1 MKKSAHALYAGAAQ
15 VDTTPPLG
23 TVINGDFV
31 PHYAIKIHDPLFA
44 KALVLQSKDT
54 SLVFVVVDICVMGQ
68 ELLDLA
74 KQRITHSFGIPS
86 SHILI
91 SSTHTHAAG
100 AVEEVHFVQA
110 DLAYRDLLPGRICE
124 AVEAAYKNLQPAE
137 VAFGKVSAP
146 EHVKCRRYH
155 MAEDYE
161 SLNPVTGKP
170 DQIKTNPFGV
180 EDKVIYPVSTP
191 DRELSFMA
199 IRGKDGHW
207 ISVLANYGLHYVGDW
222 ENGTISADYF
232 GYFSRALKRRLEADD
247 RFVGIMSNGTS
258 GDVNIW
264 DFDQPGTY
272 PKVLFAKSEF
282 IGEDLASR
290 FVNAVPH
297 LVWEDQPRLA
307 ALREDLF
314 LRRRMPTDIE
324 LENARQIIEKGGLEN
339 LVPNAEGLVK
349 VYAREQLLLAEYPL
363 GLALPIQCFQVGDGR
378 IGALPGEIFAS
389 TGLRLKKD
397 IDGPYFTISLA
408 NGNVGYIPPAK
419 DLEIGGYET
428 WRCRISNLDQGT
440 EEEMAACLVR
450 VAERVFGDEG

>member
-1 MKKSAHALYAGAAQ
+1 MNTSDQSLYAGAAQ

-31 PHYAIKIHDPLFA
+31 PHYATNIHDPLFA
-44 KALVLQSKDT
+44 KALVLQNKET

-74 KQRITHSFGIPS
+74 KNRITQSLGVPA

-110 DLAYRDLLPGRICE
+110 DLAYRNLLPGRICE

-146 EHVKCRRYH
+146 EHVRCRRYF
-155 MAEDYE
+155 MDEEYE

-170 DQIKTNPFGV
+170 DRVKTNPFGV
-180 EDKVIYPVSTP
+180 EDKIIAPVSTP

-232 GYFSRALKRRLEADD
+232 GYFSRALKRRLEADE
-247 RFVGIMSNGTS
+247 RFVGMMSNGTS

-264 DFDQPGTY
+264 DFVQPATY
-272 PKVLFAKSEF
+272 PKDHFAKSEF

-290 FVNAVPH
+290 LVNAVPH

-307 ALREDLF
+307 ALQENLP
-314 LRRRMPTDIE
+314 LRRRMPTEME
-324 LENARQIIEKGGLEN
+324 LEHARKIIAKGGLEN
-339 LVPNAEGLVK
+339 LVPDAEGWVK
-349 VYAREQLLLAEYPL
+349 LYAREQLLLAEFPAEL
-363 GLALPIQCFQVGDGR
+363 TLPIQCFQVGEGR

-389 TGLRLKKD
+389 TGLRLKKAL
-397 IDGPYFTISLA
+397 DGPYFTISLA

-419 DLEIGGYET
+419 ELEMGGYET
-428 WRCRISNLDQGT
+428 WRCRISNLNQEA
-440 EEEMAACLVR
+440 EEEMVTCLVR
-450 VAERVFGDEG
+450 VAERIFGGEG